1 MVVTK
6 SKAEYTPD
14 HTIFTS
20 GKNSHLST
28 LDPGFASL
36 KPTIDPLIEAV
47 WEPSLSLEDFRK
59 LWLNDQTPPPGC
71 PVEGEDVVSETRMI
85 PMRDGHEIEIKI
97 YRKKGDDRT
106 KALMMRYHGG
116 GWVVGGHCTEKA
128 EDLLIAGR
136 TNTTV
141 VSVDYRMAPEWRF
154 PYAANDC
161 FDALQWCQ
169 KNASV
174 LNVDPAKTL
183 LNGGSAG
190 GGLSLVTA
198 LTARDAGLPLLA
210 YVATFPVTV
219 HPKYAPKDKYE
230 LKSFAENKNASVVN
244 DVRLEWFTDMYM
256 PEPCDDWRFSPLLA
270 ESLKGLPP
278 AHIVVAGYDCLRDE
292 GLAYAQRLKDEGNE
306 VDLNVYAGLPHC
318 FYMIGDHPKVRKYFD
333 DMVAFV
339 QKYTG

>member
-14 HTIFTS
+14 DTNFTP
-20 GKNSHLST
+20 GKNSHLSA

-36 KPTIDPLIEAV
+36 KPTIDPLIESV

-97 YRKKGDDRT
+97 YRKKGDDGT
-106 KALMMRYHGG
+106 KALMMR
-116 GWVVGGHCTEKA
+116 
-128 EDLLIAGR
+128 
-136 TNTTV
+136 
-141 VSVDYRMAPEWRF
+141 APEWRF

-169 KNASV
+169 KNAST

-198 LTARDAGLPLLA
+198 LAARDAGLPLLA

-219 HPKYAPKDKYE
+219 HPKYAPRDKYE

-256 PEPCDDWRFSPLLA
+256 PEPCDDWRLSPLLA

-339 QKYTG
+339 QKYTC